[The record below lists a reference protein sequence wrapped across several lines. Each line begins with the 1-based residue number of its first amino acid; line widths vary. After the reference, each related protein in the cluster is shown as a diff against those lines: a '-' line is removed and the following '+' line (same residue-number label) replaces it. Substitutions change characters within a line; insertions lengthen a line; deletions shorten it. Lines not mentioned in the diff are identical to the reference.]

1 MSQTIYSMST
11 LETPKKMIDEP
22 IQTNL
27 WDEHSAQW
35 GDGDSITLLDHEN
48 TPKVITRHVE
58 PVIGLMNLG
67 HKNTRNLFIS
77 VSMANDIQISNVN
90 GHHVGSLLGHTDR
103 IAEVKQMTDG
113 TVVSIS
119 QNGEIKFW
127 DVLTQTQ
134 QSEINAEFTDYKQVN
149 FFSRTNHLSILDK
162 NGVGIW
168 RYNGECVLDLPNQKS
183 QIKQAF
189 QLNSDNW
196 LIKTEKERP
205 QLWSNDG
212 KCLSTLSFDF
222 AFDTGVIE
230 LDDNTLLIK
239 NSQEEV
245 GIYDSNGK
253 LTHVH
258 VADTKISELFVTLV
272 TDDNKRADTEKQKPS
287 IKHYHHV
294 RNLHASTSDLFVP
307 AEILSKEALKF
318 KGKPLVEKVWN
329 FFNRPLFSEVK
340 MALVSVVK
348 HANNAQRD
356 LSEHVSTTE
365 TLAATAN
372 KKFSLFSILSKV
384 FLTLFV
390 LIGAGGVALLAYMEG
405 NRTAVRANELLREI
419 DRAEPEVVLIAPGIV
434 LFVLF
439 IVFVMKKR
447 GYAKER
453 DQYESNLAVL
463 NQLQIAFGQ
472 TLANVARYRRE
483 LRKQIPILMSEN
495 KSLFRGEFIR
505 EHTHKII
512 HEKLKKMAMDECGLQ
527 TEDITSQNQ
536 DPIILPG
543 WSLIQ
548 DEAKRKQ
555 AKKKLVLENE
565 LSFWPLADHSFAC
578 AVQYIQ
584 YTFLTADKIDV
595 FTCYYDFISDKCFAK
610 EANAFYY
617 KDVTNI
623 VKRDVERDGVSLST
637 TKNSQENDFSANEIV
652 LSVSSGERIRLT
664 ILNEETMSMINTSSK
679 QSESESA
686 EVKLRQI
693 DAQALA
699 IKNDETLS
707 EEDRKLELALNE
719 AERAS
724 LDSDEYELSGE
735 VSVKTADQAISN
747 IRSRLNTHKKE

>member
-11 LETPKKMIDEP
+11 LETPQKTTDEL
-22 IQTNL
+22 IKTNL

-35 GDGDSITLLDHEN
+35 GDGDSITLLDYEN

-58 PVIGLMNLG
+58 PVIGLMKLG

-77 VSMANDIQISNVN
+77 VSMANDIQISNIN

-168 RYNGECVLDLPNQKS
+168 RYDGECVLDLPNQKS

-253 LTHVH
+253 LTHAH

-307 AEILSKEALKF
+307 AETLSKETLKF

-356 LSEHVSTTE
+356 LNEYVATTE
-365 TLAATAN
+365 TLTATAN
-372 KKFSLFSILSKV
+372 KKVSFFSILSKV
-384 FLTLFV
+384 FLTLCV
-390 LIGAGGVALLAYMEG
+390 LIGAGGMALLAYMEG
-405 NRTAVRANELLREI
+405 NRSAVRANELLREI
-419 DRAEPEVVLIAPGIV
+419 DRAEPEVVLIAPSIV

-512 HEKLKKMAMDECGLQ
+512 HEKLKQMAMDECGLQ
-527 TEDITSQNQ
+527 AEDITSQNQ
-536 DPIILPG
+536 EPIILPG

-584 YTFLTADKIDV
+584 YTFLTTDKIDV

-686 EVKLRQI
+686 EVKLKKI

-707 EEDRKLELALNE
+707 EEDRELELMLNE

-724 LDSDEYELSGE
+724 LDSNEYELSGE

>member
-1 MSQTIYSMST
+1 MSQTIYSTIT
-11 LETPKKMIDEP
+11 LKKATDKT
-22 IQTNL
+22 IQTDL
-27 WDEHSAQW
+27 WDQHSAQW
-35 GDGDSITLLDHEN
+35 GDGDSITLYDHEN

-58 PVIGLMNLG
+58 PVIGLLNLG
-67 HKNTRNLFIS
+67 HQSTRNLFIS

-90 GHHVGSLLGHTDR
+90 GHHLGSLLGHTDR
-103 IAEVKQMTDG
+103 IAQVKQMTDG
-113 TVVSIS
+113 TLVSIS

-127 DVLTQTQ
+127 DVLTQKL
-134 QSEINAEFTDYKQVN
+134 QSEINAEFTDHEQVN
-149 FFSRTNHLSILDK
+149 FFLRTNHLSILDK

-168 RYNGECVLDLPNQKS
+168 RYNGECELDLPNQKS

-212 KCLSTLSFDF
+212 KCLSKLSFDF
-222 AFDTGVIE
+222 AFDTGFIE

-239 NSQEEV
+239 NSRDEV
-245 GIYDSNGK
+245 GVYDSNGK
-253 LTHVH
+253 LMHAH

-272 TDDNKRADTEKQKPS
+272 TDDNERADTEKQKPS
-287 IKHYHHV
+287 IKHYRHV
-294 RNLHASTSDLFVP
+294 RNLHGPTSDSFIP
-307 AEILSKEALKF
+307 AESLSKEALKF

-348 HANNAQRD
+348 RANNAQRD
-356 LSEHVSTTE
+356 LSEYIATTE
-365 TLAATAN
+365 TLTAKVN
-372 KKFSLFSILSKV
+372 KKFRFFSTLSKV
-384 FLTLFV
+384 FLSLFV
-390 LIGAGGVALLAYMEG
+390 LIGPGGVGLLAYMAT
-405 NRTAVRANELLREI
+405 NRSVVRTNEVLAKINRSEPELL
-419 DRAEPEVVLIAPGIV
+419 LITPGIV

-439 IVFVMKKR
+439 ILFVMKKR
-447 GYAKER
+447 SYAKAYKR
-453 DQYESNLAVL
+453 CESNLAVL
-463 NQLQIAFGQ
+463 NQLQTAFGQ

-483 LRKQIPILMSEN
+483 LRKQIPILMREN
-495 KSLFRGEFIR
+495 KGLFQGDFIR
-505 EHTHKII
+505 EHMHKII
-512 HEKLKKMAMDECGLQ
+512 HEKLKKMAMDECGLVA
-527 TEDITSQNQ
+527 EDITSQNQ
-536 DPIILPG
+536 EPIILPG

-555 AKKKLVLENE
+555 AKKKLVKENE

-623 VKRDVERDGVSLST
+623 VKRDVERDGISLSMV
-637 TKNSQENDFSANEIV
+637 KNSQENDFSANEIV

-686 EVKLRQI
+686 EVKLKKI

-707 EEDRKLELALNE
+707 AEDKELELALNE

-724 LDSDEYELSGE
+724 LDSDDYELSSE